1 MFGRISTNKCNEY
14 EVSSS
19 MTSMGN
25 PIDFAVSGRD
35 SETLD
40 MVSEAVKHGQA
51 MLAYQPVVRSDPG
64 HQIAFF
70 EGLIRVT
77 DSTGRVIPARDFMPV
92 VENRELGREIDT
104 LTLRLGLEALRMV
117 PGLRLSLN
125 MSARSIGYAPWL
137 EELEVSLKRDDT
149 IGTRL
154 ILEIS
159 EGSAMLVPEL
169 VVDFMDRLQSK
180 GIAFALDNFGSGYT
194 ALRYF
199 KDFFFDI
206 IKLDG
211 QFIRNIADDPDNQ
224 ILTEALATIGKQFDM
239 LVVAEM
245 VERPEDVDVLRRLGV
260 ECLQG
265 FVFGAPTTR
274 PDFLNGRSS
283 RAS

>member
-1 MFGRISTNKCNEY
+1 
-14 EVSSS
+14 
-19 MTSMGN
+19 MTTMDN
-25 PIDFAVSGRD
+25 PIDFAVASRD

-40 MVSEAVKHGQA
+40 MVAEAVKHGQA
-51 MLAYQPVVRSDPG
+51 MLAYQPVVRSDPD

-77 DSTGRVIPARDFMPV
+77 DSTRRVIPARDFMHV
-92 VENRELGREIDT
+92 IENRELGREIDT
-104 LTLRLGLEALRMV
+104 LTLRLGLEALRQV

-137 EELEVSLKRDDT
+137 NVLEDSLSQDDS
-149 IGTRL
+149 IGSRL

-169 VVDFMDRLQSK
+169 VVDFMDRLQTK
-180 GIAFALDNFGSGYT
+180 GISFALDNFGSGYT

-245 VERPEDVDVLRRLGV
+245 VERPEDVEVLRRLGV

-283 RAS
+283 RSAALGA